1 MSDKEFDEIL
11 RAAVA
16 ESAQMQADALT
27 ARTEGQPDHHFSP
40 HFRRRASRLLNHPL
54 RRTRSPRQQA
64 LRTAAMILVTLGL
77 TGTVL
82 LSFPQVRATVW
93 GFVRTDYPTHTE
105 YRFTN
110 PAPEDLVDLPTLHAG
125 WLPEGYE
132 ETMVQNTGNR
142 VWIEYQK
149 DDAVIR
155 LRYRLATEG
164 FVFSVDNEHTTEE
177 AMTKNGVNYTVY
189 LSDNTSNC
197 LLTWFSADATIFYQ
211 LEGFCETDELI
222 KLAENLS

>member
-1 MSDKEFDEIL
+1 MNDHEFDEML
-11 RAAVA
+11 RAAVSD
-16 ESAQMQADALT
+16 SAQMQADALT
-27 ARTEGQPDHHFSP
+27 ARTDGQPDHRFSP
-40 HFRRRASRLLNHPL
+40 RFRRRAAKLQKHPI
-54 RRTRSPRQQA
+54 RSTRSPGQQA

-82 LSFPQVRATVW
+82 LSFPQVRAAVW
-93 GFVRTDYPTHTE
+93 GFVRTVYPTHTE
-105 YRFTN
+105 YHFTN
-110 PAPEDLVDLPTLHAG
+110 PAPEEPVDLPTLHAG

-155 LRYRLATEG
+155 LRYRLATQG
-164 FVFSVDNEHTTEE
+164 FVFSIDNEHTTEE
-177 AMTKNGVNYTVY
+177 VMIKNGVNYTVY
-189 LSDNTSNC
+189 LSENTSNC